1 MTNVIDTLNRALT
14 AAFDVVLTPLEA
26 LGRPLAL
33 VLASGVF
40 GVLALLVFKR
50 ISHQQGIKAAKNK
63 IKGHLIEIR
72 LYQDDLAVVARAIG
86 KVLARN
92 LQYLAYNFGPF
103 VPLAIPFVFVLAQ
116 LVVRYAFAPVPV
128 EPVSAQVMP
137 GRGTMLLV
145 TLDAEHAGLAAGLR
159 IELPDG
165 VRALSPLVRNAA
177 RGRACQEVVASR
189 AGTHEIGFVLAN
201 GERQTKRLVAGTLAR
216 TLQPERS
223 DGLLDALL
231 WPAEERFP
239 AESAFAKIAFRYPDS
254 DLGWLPG
261 GVGGVLIVF
270 LVASMAFGFV
280 MLKPLGIEI

>member
-1 MTNVIDTLNRALT
+1 MNTLNHALT
-14 AAFDVVLTPLEA
+14 AAFDALLVPFEL

-33 VLASGVF
+33 VLASGIF
-40 GVLALLVFKR
+40 GILALLAFKR
-50 ISHQQGIKAAKNK
+50 ISHQKGIKAAKSK

-92 LQYLAYNFGPF
+92 LQYLALNFAPF
-103 VPLAIPFVFVLAQ
+103 LPLAIPFVFVLAQ

-128 EPVSAQVMP
+128 QPETAHVLP
-137 GRGTMLLV
+137 GRGTMLNV
-145 TLDAEHAGLAAGLR
+145 TLDPAHAALAAGLR

-165 VRALSPLVRNAA
+165 VRALSPLA
-177 RGRACQEVVASR
+177 RIPSQGRAHQEVVATR
-189 AGTHEIGFVLAN
+189 AGTHEIAFVLAN
-201 GERQTKRLVAGTLAR
+201 GERVTKLLAAGDATTER

-223 DGLLDALL
+223 KSFFDAVL
-231 WPAEERFP
+231 WPAEDAFP
-239 AESAFAKIAFRYPDS
+239 STSAFAKIAFAYPDS

-261 GVGGVLIVF
+261 GVGGVLVVF